1 VAPRQS
7 DQASAHADLQARL
20 DGLDDLLEHRS
31 RLAACVLLSKT
42 DQLSF
47 SRLKQLLNETDGNL
61 GAQLRKLEEAGYLSA
76 SKEFL
81 DRRPVTWY
89 RLTAKGRKALLAHVD
104 ALARVI
110 GHAAR

>member
-1 VAPRQS
+1 MTSRRS

-31 RLAACVLLSKT
+31 RLAACVLLSRS

-47 SRLKQLLNETDGNL
+47 SRLKQLLDESDGNL
-61 GAQLRKLEEAGYLSA
+61 GAQLRKLEDAGYLSA
-76 SKEFL
+76 HKAFL

-104 ALARVI
+104 ALARII
-110 GHAAR
+110 GHAGR

>member
-1 VAPRQS
+1 MPSRQP

-47 SRLKQLLNETDGNL
+47 SRLKAVLGETDGNL
-61 GAQLRKLEEAGYLSA
+61 GAQLRKLEEAGYLA
-76 SKEFL
+76 ANKEFL

-104 ALARVI
+104 AFARVI